1 MAALRWTIIRT
12 IMSAPDHF
20 IDMFT
25 SNGKILC
32 RRECVYYNVTLN
44 SQLTIVSSHFVQ
56 FTMHR
61 HRAVQLKAMPHDNDY
76 ATIS

>member
-1 MAALRWTIIRT
+1 MAALQWTIIRT

-20 IDMFT
+20 IHIFKAM
-25 SNGKILC
+25 GKLS
-32 RRECVYYNVTLN
+32 RSECVYYNVTLN
-44 SQLTIVSSHFVQ
+44 SQLTILSSHFVQ

-61 HRAVQLKAMPHDNDY
+61 HMAVQLQAMPHDNDY